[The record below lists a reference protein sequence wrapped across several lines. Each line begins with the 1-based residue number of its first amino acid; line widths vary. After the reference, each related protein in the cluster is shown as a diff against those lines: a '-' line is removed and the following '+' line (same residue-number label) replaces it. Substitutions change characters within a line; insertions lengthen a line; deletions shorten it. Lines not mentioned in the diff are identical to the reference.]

1 MSHKMEIIQT
11 TSVSNGIA
19 ATFSFF
25 MHRFYTFL

>member
-19 ATFSFF
+19 SAFRFLCID
-25 MHRFYTFL
+25 FYTFL